1 MPAEVRTLNRWQKCR
16 LAFAHGCVYALS
28 LLPMW
33 MLYFLSD
40 VTFLLIYSIGRYRRK
55 IVRKNLKESFP
66 EKSRL
71 ELLQIEVKFYHWFCD
86 YIFETIKL
94 ASMSRKQ
101 MQKRM
106 RFENT
111 ELPNR
116 LLSEG
121 HSIALMLGHYCN
133 WEWVSSIPLHITASP
148 SVPLQI
154 YHPIENPV
162 VNKLLLNV
170 RERMGAN
177 SIPMTDTL
185 RVIMRYKQEGIPTIT
200 GFIADQAPN
209 WHDIH
214 CWAPFMNHPETPF
227 FIGSE
232 RIAKKLDFAVL
243 YLDIRREKRGYYVA
257 TYRLMTERPKDY
269 KDYEITEWYARLLEE
284 SIRRQ
289 PHLWLWSHN
298 RWKRTREQ
306 YNQMIDPETGKLR
319 V

>member
-16 LAFAHGCVYALS
+16 LAFAHGCVYLLS

-33 MLYFLSD
+33 MLYLLSD
-40 VTFLLIYSIGRYRRK
+40 LTFIFLYSIGRYRRK
-55 IVRKNLKESFP
+55 IVRKNLRESFP
-66 EKSRL
+66 EKSKL
-71 ELLQIEVKFYHWFCD
+71 ELLQIEVKFYHWLCD

-101 MQKRM
+101 MQRRM

-116 LLSEG
+116 LLTEG
-121 HSIALMLGHYCN
+121 RSIALMLGHYCN
-133 WEWVSSIPLHITASP
+133 WEWVSSIPLHIN
-148 SVPLQI
+148 VPNSKLLQI
-154 YHPIENPV
+154 YHPIENAV
-162 VNKLLLNV
+162 VNKLFLHI
-170 RERMGAN
+170 RERMDAT
-177 SIPMTDTL
+177 SVPMLETL
-185 RVIMRYKQEGIPTIT
+185 RVIMHHKLEGNATMT

-214 CWAPFMNHPETPF
+214 CWIPFMSHPETPF
-227 FIGSE
+227 FTGSE
-232 RIAKKLDFAVL
+232 RIAKKLDFVVL
-243 YLDIRREKRGYYVA
+243 YLDVRREKRGYYVA
-257 TYRLMTERPKDY
+257 TYRMMTEHPKEY
-269 KDYEITEWYARLLEE
+269 KDWEITEWYARLLEE

-306 YNQMIDPETGKLR
+306 YNELIDPETGKLR
-319 V
+319 I